1 MAPLSG
7 SYFTSPKAVCQI
19 RGLLLVSFLTIFF
32 VQFIHCFLQII
43 VISVISFRFSFC
55 FVGCFVHEFL
65 TFILDF
71 SHRKL
76 HFWAV
81 PAARQAA
88 LNRWFCTAAFPSAAP
103 PLPHR
108 DLCEFPPKNAF
119 RQNAEVQKL
128 VEIKYTLATA
138 VRPQY
143 NQTKNRK
150 EGFQVKIQ
158 IIQKQCG
165 GTEFLAQPHRLHLGA
180 QNAAGVDE
188 LLFQLP
194 DAWAGC
200 SLALYLRR
208 SDGTLLAPVALDTQH
223 RVTVDR
229 RLTGST
235 GGQWMLAA
243 MGENGY
249 TAYTRPGS
257 YDCYAILP
265 IDDDAEELP
274 PSLYEQFVARV
285 LESSSS
291 ASTAAQRAAA
301 SAASTAANAAQA
313 QTAAQRTSTD
323 SANASQCAARAEAA
337 AARAEELVPTDGQV
351 VSVNGKSGIVKLTA
365 QEVGALPCPAQPV
378 SGQLLRVL
386 SVDPNT
392 GAVLTDTAAM
402 PDLSPYLRS
411 STVPTASVPGA
422 VRVDPACGINVR
434 SDGTLTT
441 APADRSQLD
450 NMDSTVLPLT
460 PALLPYGVKKAL
472 TAAASAGEWTADDKA
487 AALRTLGAD
496 LSSYYTKE
504 DIDTLLSAPSSG
516 AYPVGSIYQSTDP
529 TSPAALFGGSWE
541 EIASERVL
549 MGASST
555 HAAGTTVRAGLPN
568 ITGSFVANVRNGRNA
583 VSGAFTA
590 SDRTGATGADNS
602 DAGIYTYSLD
612 ASRSNAI
619 YGRSSTVQP
628 AAYYV
633 HIWHRVA

>member
-1 MAPLSG
+1 M
-7 SYFTSPKAVCQI
+7 
-19 RGLLLVSFLTIFF
+19 
-32 VQFIHCFLQII
+32 
-43 VISVISFRFSFC
+43 
-55 FVGCFVHEFL
+55 
-65 TFILDF
+65 
-71 SHRKL
+71 
-76 HFWAV
+76 
-81 PAARQAA
+81 
-88 LNRWFCTAAFPSAAP
+88 
-103 PLPHR
+103 
-108 DLCEFPPKNAF
+108 
-119 RQNAEVQKL
+119 
-128 VEIKYTLATA
+128 
-138 VRPQY
+138 
-143 NQTKNRK
+143 
-150 EGFQVKIQ
+150 KIQ

-165 GTEFLAQPHRLHLGA
+165 GTEFLAPPHRLHLGA

-450 NMDSTVLPLT
+450 SMDSTVLPLT

-472 TAAASAGEWTADDKA
+472 TTAASAGEWTADDKA
-487 AALRTLGAD
+487 AALRAVGAD
-496 LSSYYTKE
+496 LAGY
-504 DIDTLLSAPSSG
+504 
-516 AYPVGSIYQSTDP
+516 DP
-529 TSPAALFGGSWE
+529 
-541 EIASERVL
+541 
-549 MGASST
+549 
-555 HAAGTTVRAGLPN
+555 
-568 ITGSFVANVRNGRNA
+568 
-583 VSGAFTA
+583 
-590 SDRTGATGADNS
+590 
-602 DAGIYTYSLD
+602 
-612 ASRSNAI
+612 
-619 YGRSSTVQP
+619 
-628 AAYYV
+628 
-633 HIWHRVA
+633 